1 MDGGKMDVNSNSAF
15 ENFTGQHNLES
26 DEEGAE
32 DNSIEDDMEVV
43 LDQSQKISFDWT
55 FISGFNRK
63 TLKYIKSVLK
73 YLMCT
78 SHVFVKILLHTH
90 DKCRA
95 LLHDGFAY
103 TISCLRYVKS
113 LLNTNDIYVHY
124 FKYKCEIVFQRNFF
138 VTILFHT
145 TDVCM
150 AG

>member
-1 MDGGKMDVNSNSAF
+1 M
-15 ENFTGQHNLES
+15 
-26 DEEGAE
+26 
-32 DNSIEDDMEVV
+32 
-43 LDQSQKISFDWT
+43 
-55 FISGFNRK
+55 SGFNRQ
-63 TLKYIKSVLK
+63 TLKDIKSMLK
-73 YLMCT
+73 FLMCT

-103 TISCLRYVKS
+103 TISCLRYVES
-113 LLNTNDIYVHY
+113 LLNTDDIYVHY

>member
-1 MDGGKMDVNSNSAF
+1 MFTLVTLEDDPEVMDGGKMDVNSKSAF

-26 DEEGAE
+26 DEGAE

-43 LDQSQKISFDWT
+43 LDQRQNISFYWT
-55 FISGFNRK
+55 FMFGFNRQ
-63 TLKYIKSVLK
+63 TLKDIKSISK

-103 TISCLRYVKS
+103 KI
-113 LLNTNDIYVHY
+113 
-124 FKYKCEIVFQRNFF
+124 
-138 VTILFHT
+138 
-145 TDVCM
+145 
-150 AG
+150 